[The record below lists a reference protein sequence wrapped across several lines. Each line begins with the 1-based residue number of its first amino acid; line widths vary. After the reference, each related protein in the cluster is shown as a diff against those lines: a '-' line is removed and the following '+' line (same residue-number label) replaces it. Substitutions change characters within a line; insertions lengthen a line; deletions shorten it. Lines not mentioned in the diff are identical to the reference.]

1 MDKRR
6 IIATPKE
13 SRRTRVISIRI
24 TPEITDWLKKN
35 NYSPTKIFY
44 EALRD
49 LECPY
54 MRKSRK
60 SE

>member
-1 MDKRR
+1 MDKKR

-13 SRRTRVISIRI
+13 SRRTRVINIRI
-24 TPEITDWLKKN
+24 TPEITAWLKKN

-54 MRKSRK
+54 TRKRK